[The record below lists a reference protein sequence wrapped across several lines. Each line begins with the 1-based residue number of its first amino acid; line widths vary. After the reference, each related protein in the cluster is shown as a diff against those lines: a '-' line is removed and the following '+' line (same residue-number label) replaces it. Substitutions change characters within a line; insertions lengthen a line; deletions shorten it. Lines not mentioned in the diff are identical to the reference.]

1 VRKSEEFGIA
11 LDGFRLDMSAVR
23 NRKRKMVSGLNE
35 MYLENYKNTG
45 AELIFGTGRFIA
57 LRDAVLTHPT
67 LTEGLAPLFSSASST
82 HKPADAA
89 ASSAR
94 RRHAGDH
101 SQEVS
106 Q

>member
-1 VRKSEEFGIA
+1 
-11 LDGFRLDMSAVR
+11 
-23 NRKRKMVSGLNE
+23 MVSGLNE